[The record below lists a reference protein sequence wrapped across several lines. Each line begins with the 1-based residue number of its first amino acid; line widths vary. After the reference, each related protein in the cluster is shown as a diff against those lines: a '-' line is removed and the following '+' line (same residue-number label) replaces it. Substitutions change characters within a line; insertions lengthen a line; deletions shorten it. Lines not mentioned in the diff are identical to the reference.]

1 MTIRTIP
8 LTIPFTGRMEG
19 QGEGIMRLSELK
31 KYNETAA
38 EPLKNAR
45 NAAAGAL
52 RNLDPQVTASRH
64 LDAFFYQIGYIEGK
78 SFETQQDMLAFMKEN
93 GLNISPFVRPAQTIE
108 EALEAVHEIEQK
120 RETLDFLIDGATIKI
135 TDMRTREVLGTTD
148 KFPRW
153 SIAFK
158 FPAQET
164 VTKLLKITWEVG
176 RTGKLTPVARLKPV
190 FVGGVTVSNAT
201 LHNEDHIAGL
211 DLRPGDTV
219 VVRRAGD
226 VIPEV
231 VRVVHERR
239 PEGTVPFAMPSV
251 CPVCGSATI
260 RDEEEKD
267 TRCTGGLYC
276 PSQMKLSLVHFASRR
291 AMGIDGLGEKIV
303 NMLVDEGLVKSPAD
317 IFTLKPEDLIAPTT
331 ATKDLE
337 KPVKRMGPKA
347 ASNLLESIG
356 KAKHTTFARFIFALG
371 CRHVGEATA
380 LSLAQHF
387 CTLANLEAADVEAL
401 TKVDD
406 VGEIIAESIHA
417 FLKEPHNRTV
427 IEALVASGVVWPV
440 VEPRP
445 AAEASEVAGKTFV
458 LTGILPTLTR
468 DEAKD
473 RLIAAGAKVSVSVSK
488 KTDFVVAG
496 AEAGSKLEKAQTLGV
511 KVIDEETLLAMLEG
525 GVSSEKLVVTPE
537 AEEEEK
543 AAAEGAV
550 STQDASD
557 TPANPEEKRAAGTEV
572 GKTDD
577 EGPQQ
582 GALF

>member
-1 MTIRTIP
+1 
-8 LTIPFTGRMEG
+8 
-19 QGEGIMRLSELK
+19 
-31 KYNETAA
+31 
-38 EPLKNAR
+38 
-45 NAAAGAL
+45 
-52 RNLDPQVTASRH
+52 
-64 LDAFFYQIGYIEGK
+64 
-78 SFETQQDMLAFMKEN
+78 
-93 GLNISPFVRPAQTIE
+93 
-108 EALEAVHEIEQK
+108 
-120 RETLDFLIDGATIKI
+120 
-135 TDMRTREVLGTTD
+135 
-148 KFPRW
+148 
-153 SIAFK
+153 
-158 FPAQET
+158 
-164 VTKLLKITWEVG
+164 
-176 RTGKLTPVARLKPV
+176 
-190 FVGGVTVSNAT
+190 
-201 LHNEDHIAGL
+201 
-211 DLRPGDTV
+211 
-219 VVRRAGD
+219 
-226 VIPEV
+226 
-231 VRVVHERR
+231 
-239 PEGTVPFAMPSV
+239 
-251 CPVCGSATI
+251 
-260 RDEEEKD
+260 
-267 TRCTGGLYC
+267 
-276 PSQMKLSLVHFASRR
+276 MKLSLVHFASRR

-458 LTGILPTLTR
+458 LTGTLPTLTR

-473 RLIAAGAKVSVSVSK
+473 RLIAAGAKVSGSVSK

-511 KVIDEETLLAMLEG
+511 KVIDEETLLAMLDG

-543 AAAEGAV
+543 AAEGAV
-550 STQDASD
+550 STHDASD

>member
-1 MTIRTIP
+1 
-8 LTIPFTGRMEG
+8 
-19 QGEGIMRLSELK
+19 
-31 KYNETAA
+31 
-38 EPLKNAR
+38 
-45 NAAAGAL
+45 
-52 RNLDPQVTASRH
+52 
-64 LDAFFYQIGYIEGK
+64 
-78 SFETQQDMLAFMKEN
+78 
-93 GLNISPFVRPAQTIE
+93 
-108 EALEAVHEIEQK
+108 
-120 RETLDFLIDGATIKI
+120 
-135 TDMRTREVLGTTD
+135 
-148 KFPRW
+148 
-153 SIAFK
+153 
-158 FPAQET
+158 
-164 VTKLLKITWEVG
+164 
-176 RTGKLTPVARLKPV
+176 
-190 FVGGVTVSNAT
+190 
-201 LHNEDHIAGL
+201 
-211 DLRPGDTV
+211 
-219 VVRRAGD
+219 
-226 VIPEV
+226 
-231 VRVVHERR
+231 
-239 PEGTVPFAMPSV
+239 
-251 CPVCGSATI
+251 
-260 RDEEEKD
+260 
-267 TRCTGGLYC
+267 
-276 PSQMKLSLVHFASRR
+276 
-291 AMGIDGLGEKIV
+291 MGIDGLGEKIV

-458 LTGILPTLTR
+458 LTGTLPTLTR

-473 RLIAAGAKVSVSVSK
+473 RLIAAGAKVSGSVSK